1 MGRKNSGAAAGH
13 EDGRTTT
20 TTTTRTEGG
29 GGIREV
35 AACNAR
41 ANEGERKIRDPLI
54 FLLHDMTMIDGVT
67 RVQMVI

>member
-1 MGRKNSGAAAGH
+1 MG
-13 EDGRTTT
+13 
-20 TTTTRTEGG
+20 TEGVG
-29 GGIREV
+29 GVREV